1 MLDGLLYGQPENIM
15 LPATAVASALVKY
28 VSKLHWH
35 FWTILLHFW
44 CYIIPINCTQ
54 ALWKNSL
61 CRCICVL
68 TIPSSVF
75 VLSLSR
81 QQPSKQE
88 WIWTMVLKTET
99 HWSSISLTVNYL
111 TVKLLPILNRK
122 TKALHTPMITVHVNI
137 NSTQTHNCQHVEHF
151 DHNELHNVVLLFN
164 LAHFWYSKSIILQP
178 NCIIL

>member
-1 MLDGLLYGQPENIM
+1 M
-15 LPATAVASALVKY
+15 S
-28 VSKLHWH
+28 VSCTDTSEQ
-35 FWTILLHFW
+35 F
-44 CYIIPINCTQ
+44 YINCTQ

-75 VLSLSR
+75 VLSF
-81 QQPSKQE
+81 
-88 WIWTMVLKTET
+88 TMVFMLKTET

-137 NSTQTHNCQHVEHF
+137 NWTQTHNCQHAEHF
-151 DHNELHNVVLLFN
+151 DHNELHNAVLLFN